1 MPPSETQK
9 PRKWASNALF
19 SPHFRLGDQRGDQEL
34 DLSSLGNSRGQ
45 GYKASPWEHPGH
57 LAAMTLY
64 LKRMSPPPQ
73 PCESRTSPLLD
84 LCLCLCL
91 FSYSHP
97 KALRLPWPPLLQGPY
112 CLGLS
117 SHWKPSFLDM
127 GNDVIA
133 TIWGLAL

>member
-1 MPPSETQK
+1 MPPSEIRK

-34 DLSSLGNSRGQ
+34 DLSSLGNGRGQ

-91 FSYSHP
+91 FSHSHP
-97 KALRLPWPPLLQGPY
+97 KARRSPGLHFSRDHIAWGSLPTGNPPF
-112 CLGLS
+112 
-117 SHWKPSFLDM
+117 W
-127 GNDVIA
+127 
-133 TIWGLAL
+133 IWIMM